1 MDKRT
6 LLSVVV
12 AGICAVSMQAKDWYV
27 TGQGSDSNDGLSEAT
42 AFRTLQRAADVV
54 NPGDVVNIGDGDY
67 TMEGQDDNEA
77 VVDITRSG
85 TPDAWIT
92 WRAIPG
98 QTPVVRPSDCWS
110 GIRIRASY
118 QIIEGISVIGIND
131 SIALKYAIADLGN
144 KSPDPRYNTNGIFME
159 GRRCPSDSKPH
170 HVIIR
175 NCTVAKCPGGGIT
188 MIEGDYFTV
197 EDCIVYNNCWFMRYG
212 GSGITTLNNWAYDNE
227 PGYHIIIQRNLVWNN
242 KCFVSWEKIGK
253 LSDGNGILLDVTN
266 KDGQTLTNPD
276 ADAIVSETAAPVKKD
291 ERPV

>member
-1 MDKRT
+1 MVISTTSRRLT
-6 LLSVVV
+6 NPMGTRYFHSRLNNWSIRRRGNVHLNHMM
-12 AGICAVSMQAKDWYV
+12 INITTAVLPK
-27 TGQGSDSNDGLSEAT
+27 N
-42 AFRTLQRAADVV
+42 
-54 NPGDVVNIGDGDY
+54 
-67 TMEGQDDNEA
+67 
-77 VVDITRSG
+77 
-85 TPDAWIT
+85 
-92 WRAIPG
+92 
-98 QTPVVRPSDCWS
+98 
-110 GIRIRASY
+110 

-242 KCFVSWEKIGK
+242 KCF
-253 LSDGNGILLDVTN
+253 N
-266 KDGQTLTNPD
+266 
-276 ADAIVSETAAPVKKD
+276 
-291 ERPV
+291 